1 MENKKLLAAIDIG
14 TSKIYT
20 IIAEVNNDDS
30 TFKVIGTGV
39 SPSRGLKK
47 GVIVD
52 VEEVTRDVEI
62 SVQAAEHMADVSIDS
77 AFIGVAGKHIESLMS
92 HATLVVGKTPREI
105 NAMDKKT
112 LEDIAVSKVVPVDR
126 KVIHKIMYNYKIDD
140 SGVVKNPIGMSGI
153 KLEADVH
160 IVTGIVNAIDSL
172 VNSVNKL
179 SIEVEDVVLE
189 PLASAKAVLTD
200 TEKKLGSILVDMGGG
215 TTDIAMYKNDKLIYT
230 SVIAIGGDHFTNDI
244 AALLNIDLK
253 TADRLKKQLADY
265 IEEGEIEDQVI
276 EIPSHNYEET
286 KEVEVSYL
294 RDIVNARIEDVM
306 KNIQKKL
313 DASGFR
319 HYVST
324 GIVFTGG
331 ASKVAGLK
339 EMAEE
344 TFDIPVRMG
353 RPIRVEGLT
362 KDMNKPEDATGVGL
376 LLYGAEKYFSG
387 DFVSFNKKLNQAQ
400 GNVFRVLKEK
410 IKEWVDSLF

>member
-30 TFKVIGTGV
+30 TFRVVGTGV

-105 NAMDKKT
+105 NAMDKKA

-265 IEEGEIEDQVI
+265 MEEGDIEDQVI

-294 RDIVNARIEDVM
+294 RDIVNARIVDVM
-306 KNIQKKL
+306 QNIQKKL
-313 DASGFR
+313 EASGFR

-339 EMAEE
+339 EIAEE

-400 GNVFRVLKEK
+400 GNVFSVLKEK